1 MSKRSRTP
9 ELELKRLLRQVKL
22 NELKYQFAAEDGRT
36 SDQERI
42 IKKTERLAERIGKLR
57 AGINHQYLMD
67 WAEAIEINKALDKEK
82 EDGLV
87 QRNPDSRESN

>member
-22 NELKYQFAAEDGRT
+22 NELKYQFAVEDGRT

-67 WAEAIEINKALDKEK
+67 WVEAIEINKALDKEK